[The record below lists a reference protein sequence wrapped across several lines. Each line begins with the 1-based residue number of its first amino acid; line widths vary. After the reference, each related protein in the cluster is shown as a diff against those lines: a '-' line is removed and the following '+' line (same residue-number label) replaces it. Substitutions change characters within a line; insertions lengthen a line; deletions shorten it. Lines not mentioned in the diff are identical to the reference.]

1 MTAIELDNI
10 KEMYVRAFMKE
21 TDSDFINDL
30 VRYYLSRIRKR
41 ESDSDFYNDEES
53 LLEFK
58 QSVQEAEEGLAR
70 EVSLDDVKQMLGL

>member
-53 LLEFK
+53 
-58 QSVQEAEEGLAR
+58 
-70 EVSLDDVKQMLGL
+70 